1 MQMGKTRA
9 FFVALAALALAV
21 AFVVP
26 TVAEAKRCA
35 GKHVTKPFKD
45 GNHSSSGDKLVGTNR
60 NDVIVGG
67 NGADKIWGRGGRDRL
82 CGGRSGDNLYGQGGR
97 DILIGSPGDD
107 RLEGGE
113 QQDVLKGGI
122 GSADR
127 CFGGDGVD
135 VITGCE
141 N

>member
-1 MQMGKTRA
+1 MSKLRI
-9 FFVALAALALAV
+9 FSVALAVVALAV

-26 TVAEAKRCA
+26 TAAQAKRCA
-35 GKHVTKPFKD
+35 GKHVSKQFK
-45 GNHSSSGDKLVGTNR
+45 GMNHSSAGDKIVGTNR

-82 CGGRSGDNLYGQGGR
+82 CGGRSGDNLYGEGGR

-107 RLEGGE
+107 RIQGGQ
-113 QQDVLKGGI
+113 QQDIIKGGI

-127 CFGGDGVD
+127 CFGGEGVD

>member
-1 MQMGKTRA
+1 MGKTRA
-9 FFVALAALALAV
+9 FLVALAALALAV
-21 AFVVP
+21 AFVGP

-35 GKHVTKPFKD
+35 GKHVSKEWRGD
-45 GNHSSSGDKLVGTNR
+45 NRSSSGDKLMGSNR

-67 NGADKIWGRGGRDRL
+67 NGSDKIWGRGGRDRI
-82 CGGRSGDNLYGQGGR
+82 CGGRGGDTIWGNGGR
-97 DILIGSPGDD
+97 DILLGNPSDD
-107 RLEGGE
+107 RLSGGE